1 MASEK
6 YLKRKAKNDE
16 YRKRIRRF
24 TLQFSLGDMQAREW
38 FEQQPESGVYLKKL
52 ILEDK
57 ERRKGELPEP
67 YQSNK

>member
-24 TLQFSLGDMQAREW
+24 TLQFSLGDM
-38 FEQQPESGVYLKKL
+38 
-52 ILEDK
+52 
-57 ERRKGELPEP
+57 
-67 YQSNK
+67 